1 MKFKIDSS
9 NLKKISKIFSNISY
23 NNNYLVEMN
32 GILFEIK
39 KDNVFIEA
47 RNTYISIKFT
57 SNENI
62 EIIKEGIFL
71 VKAKLLNEVIS
82 KLENNEIITFNKV
95 EENLI
100 TIKSKNSYY
109 EINLMNHDKYKNEKF
124 ISDKNYEEIII
135 NNIYFKKMIESVI
148 FAGDERSN
156 RKILQGINI
165 KIDQNSI
172 KLLASDNIRIAFNKQ
187 KINYIGEK
195 INKIIPIK
203 AIKEYLKLI
212 NESEEIKLRFFENKM
227 LILSNNLLV
236 QINLIEGTFPNLE
249 NAFFDQNK
257 NKLTIKKDLM
267 LSLLDRALPLVLNK
281 ESSNTIITL
290 KILQKNLM
298 IESNESEIGSSKVET
313 SDFKFEGEN
322 EFVIHFNPRLLK
334 EAIIKLENLDMILDF
349 NTSEQPFIMKDSRI
363 NNDFRCLILPF
374 KI

>member
-1 MKFKIDSS
+1 MKFKIDSL
-9 NLKKISKIFSNISY
+9 NLKKISRIFSNISY

-39 KDNVFIEA
+39 KDNIFIEA
-47 RNTYISIKFT
+47 RNTYISLKFT

-62 EIIKEGIFL
+62 EVINEGIFL

-109 EINLMNHDKYKNEKF
+109 EINLLNHKNYKNEKF
-124 ISDKNYEEIII
+124 ISDKKYNEIII
-135 NNIYFKKMIESVI
+135 NNFYFKKMIESII

-165 KIDQNSI
+165 KINDNFI
-172 KLLASDNIRIAFNKQ
+172 KLLASDNVRIAFNKQ
-187 KINYIGEK
+187 KINYTGEK

-227 LILSNNLLV
+227 LILSSNLLV

-281 ESSNTIITL
+281 ESNNTIITL
-290 KILQKNLM
+290 KILKENLM

-313 SDFKFEGEN
+313 ADFKFEGAN

-334 EAIIKLENLDMILDF
+334 EAIIKLENLDLTLDF
-349 NTSEQPFIMKDSRI
+349 NTSEQPFIMKDSRK

>member
-1 MKFKIDSS
+1 MKFKIDSL
-9 NLKKISKIFSNISY
+9 NLKKISRIFSNISY

-39 KDNVFIEA
+39 KDNIFIEA
-47 RNTYISIKFT
+47 RNTYISLKFT

-62 EIIKEGIFL
+62 EVINEGIFL

-82 KLENNEIITFNKV
+82 KLENKEIITFNKI

-109 EINLMNHDKYKNEKF
+109 EINLLNHKNYKNEKF
-124 ISDKNYEEIII
+124 ISDKNYNEIII
-135 NNIYFKKMIESVI
+135 NNFYFKKMIESVI

-165 KIDQNSI
+165 KINDNFI
-172 KLLASDNIRIAFNKQ
+172 KLLASDNVRIAFNKQ
-187 KINYIGEK
+187 KINYTGEK

-227 LILSNNLLV
+227 LILSSNLLI

-281 ESSNTIITL
+281 ESNNTIITL
-290 KILQKNLM
+290 KILKENLM

-313 SDFKFEGEN
+313 ADFKFEGVN

-334 EAIIKLENLDMILDF
+334 EAIIKLENLDLILDF
-349 NTSEQPFIMKDSRI
+349 NTSEQPFIMKDSRK